1 MGRRRVRPVH
11 RWERLFADL
20 EAQADSAAQ
29 LDLDAEVADRTRTE
43 RGRIRLSDRLRAADG
58 PVTVRVA
65 GEVLQGRV
73 LDVGPDWLLLE
84 LGDPPATEVLVAL
97 AAIQAIDGLP
107 ARAAEPGSA
116 GRVAERLDLRH
127 VLRGLA
133 RDREPVVVASTDGVR
148 LRARLDRVGA
158 DHVDLTPLDI
168 GQASASRL
176 VPLTAIATVRR
187 G

>member
-29 LDLDAEVADRTRTE
+29 LDLDAEVAERTRTE

-58 PVTVRVA
+58 PITVRVA

-107 ARAAEPGSA
+107 ARAAGTRLRGSGGGAAGSA
-116 GRVAERLDLRH
+116 
-127 VLRGLA
+127 A
-133 RDREPVVVASTDGVR
+133 RAA
-148 LRARLDRVGA
+148 RAG
-158 DHVDLTPLDI
+158 P
-168 GQASASRL
+168 G
-176 VPLTAIATVRR
+176 P
-187 G
+187 